1 MNYWLPEELWRE
13 IKLCLFHNI
22 KIHGKHLK
30 DDIYIKK
37 FNLVMDSMPRKYMPR
52 LGPRIV
58 YGSVTKPF
66 RYVKFIYKVCAPI
79 LIKRNIPIYKLII
92 ELMPMGNL
100 NQEEIKR
107 EYHKNISDFF
117 VD

>member
-30 DDIYIKK
+30 DDIYTKK
-37 FNLVMDSMPRKYMPR
+37 FNLVINSMPGKDMPR
-52 LGPRIV
+52 LGPRIL

-79 LIKRNIPIYKLII
+79 YIKRNIPIYKLLI
-92 ELMPMGNL
+92 EWMPMRDL

-107 EYHKNISDFF
+107 EYYKDIPDVF